1 MTFNEKEVTAKLR
14 RIDIC
19 DLLIACTVL
28 YEQSDGNKWSKLHD
42 KLEYILE
49 GFDEK
54 EMQR

>member
-19 DLLIACTVL
+19 DLMIACTVL
-28 YEQSDGNKWSKLHD
+28 DEQSDGNKWTKLHD
-42 KLEYILE
+42 KLESILA

-54 EMQR
+54 EAQ